1 MRGSKPAGFGK
12 KVVSKRRAH
21 SVGSAVAGG
30 VGYFTGFKR
39 NGRRSLHEASTPDVL
54 SGGPTWSGLYGPV
67 SWLIFF
73 QFEPH
78 GLVRSIQRESS
89 RVAPMEIRPP
99 GFLIRGWSQE
109 MWFRPLLGL
118 GCVDSTDG
126 AEQTDGRNLPP
137 ERPRWE
143 SNPRPPTCRPSA
155 LPTELVERFCKR
167 RRQNAGWLLEVF
179 CMK

>member
-1 MRGSKPAGFGK
+1 MAKSRSERQLLVAIAA
-12 KVVSKRRAH
+12 VWIVQSAARSNRR
-21 SVGSAVAGG
+21 
-30 VGYFTGFKR
+30 R
-39 NGRRSLHEASTPDVL
+39 RRRSLHEASTPDVL
-54 SGGPTWSGLYGPV
+54 SGGPSWSGLYGPV

-99 GFLIRGWSQE
+99 GFLIRSWSQE
-109 MWFRPLLGL
+109 MWFRPLLGG

-143 SNPRPPTCRPSA
+143 SNPRPRPPTCRSSA
-155 LPTELVERFCKR
+155 LPTELVELPVIALK
-167 RRQNAGWLLEVF
+167 W
-179 CMK
+179 